1 MHVQALAELAWRFVA
16 PAHVPARRSFFQQSS
31 VDLTDRAGGGSC
43 NDLLLHHLPSLLI
56 ARAFAEETPEK
67 GPEERSQLVPEEF
80 PRPDALVDIAAF
92 EIEYDSQTLASAQSQ
107 PHQHS
112 ENKEDKQDQQYMSG
126 IDDAGRHRT
135 DLGRVNASPILRW
148 VGGRWQRRSKA
159 RKQRAEEVEDGRDN
173 PGQDLSNN
181 AGQPIIDVAQE
192 EPGRLQRGEEGRA
205 ENGGAEDG
213 QDQQRQSH
221 ARDDAQ
227 HGAFLS
233 GDAAFQ
239 AEGMDAA
246 SESDARQGMSHQGK
260 IEEDGNE
267 QNQDDIIGMTARAH
281 ACAQKN
287 RGQQDEQTHPELAE
301 DRPWLDSKLRQLH
314 PSPAE
319 IYSHGYNSQRLVEI
333 AIERQ

>member
-173 PGQDLSNN
+173 PGQ
-181 AGQPIIDVAQE
+181 A
-192 EPGRLQRGEEGRA
+192 GRA
-205 ENGGAEDG
+205 DNGGAEDG